1 MARRQVLWSA
11 AIVCTAVAAFG
22 LYWFA
27 PWRALTTTT
36 VTDQLPSVAAT
47 SAAPTGPAAASPAP
61 SNRVIAQGSFVTH
74 AHTTR
79 GAVQIVRLAD
89 GRHQLII
96 RDLRTSDGP
105 DVRVWLSD
113 QPVPTTGPFDIYGQG
128 RHVELGLL
136 KGNVG
141 DLVYDIPATVDFTA
155 YASVDLWCKRFS
167 VSFGAASLHP
177 VS

>member
-1 MARRQVLWSA
+1 MRRRHVLWSA
-11 AIVCTAVAAFG
+11 AIVCAAVAAFG

-27 PWRALTTTT
+27 PWRAFTTTT
-36 VTDQLPSVAAT
+36 VADTLPSVAAT
-47 SAAPTGPAAASPAP
+47 SGGSNVPEAASLAPTD
-61 SNRVIAQGSFVTH
+61 RVIAQGSFVSH
-74 AHTTR
+74 AHATR

-113 QPVPTTGPFDIYGQG
+113 QPAPTTAPFDIYGQG
-128 RHVELGLL
+128 RHVELGAL
-136 KGNVG
+136 KGNLG
-141 DLVYDIPATVDFTA
+141 DLVYDIPPAVDVGA

-167 VSFGAASLHP
+167 VSFGAASLQP
-177 VS
+177 V